1 MTTMVSI
8 PLTGQREPDDVL
20 DAEVESVNG
29 AADVDAV
36 ATETAE
42 PVEHDASV
50 EPPCLIT
57 RTTTNPSSTS
67 MVSDKMAGGT
77 AGDQIGCL
85 QNMSGPD

>member
-1 MTTMVSI
+1 MASI

-36 ATETAE
+36 ATEPIEDE
-42 PVEHDASV
+42 PSAD
-50 EPPCLIT
+50 PPSLIT
-57 RTTTNPSSTS
+57 RTTASPSSTI
-67 MVSDKMAGGT
+67 MVSDKMAGKT